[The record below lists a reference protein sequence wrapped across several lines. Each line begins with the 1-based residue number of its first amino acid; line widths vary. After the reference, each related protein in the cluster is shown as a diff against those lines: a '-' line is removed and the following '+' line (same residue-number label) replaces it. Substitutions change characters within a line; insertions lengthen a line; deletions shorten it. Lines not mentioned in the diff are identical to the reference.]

1 MAEKVARYRPVPQ
14 FVIAAGII
22 LVCAFGSLFNRDKI
36 LDPWDAYFVE
46 FPANTTGISLATG
59 YIPALIWLIM
69 LAATLLQGQDFDG
82 DDKFKPRLLAS
93 EVKRRAVLHDELA
106 KLSGTLV
113 IVLVVWF
120 EALMVPA
127 LFIGSSWWYLT
138 LWLIALA
145 VIFYWYAKGR
155 VQARRKADSFHKPK
169 SYDPKKFKWEMFY
182 VDNEDFRVTIGDER
196 EATSMVNYG
205 HWLAKV
211 IVGVVAVVFV
221 WIFVKGF
228 GII

>member
-1 MAEKVARYRPVPQ
+1 MAQKVARYRPWPQ
-14 FVIAAGII
+14 FIIAAVII
-22 LVCAFGSLFNRDKI
+22 LVCALGSLLNRDKI

-46 FPANTTGISLATG
+46 FPANVTGISLATG

-69 LAATLLQGQDFDG
+69 LAAMLMQTQDFDG
-82 DDKFKPRLLAS
+82 EEKMKPRLLAS
-93 EVKRRAVLHDELA
+93 EVKRRSILHDELA

-113 IVLVVWF
+113 ILLVVWF

-127 LFIGSSWWYLT
+127 LFIGSSWIYLAI
-138 LWLIALA
+138 WFIAIA
-145 VIFYWYAKGR
+145 AIFVWYAKGR
-155 VQARRKADSFHKPK
+155 VKARRKADAVHKPK

-182 VDNEDFRVTIGDER
+182 VDNDDFRVTIGNER

-205 HWLAKV
+205 HWLAKAIAVV
-211 IVGVVAVVFV
+211 IVVVFA

-228 GII
+228 GIL